1 MPSCA
6 EVSLSVVLP
15 SDPRYLRFVRELA
28 GEAAELAGFPSE
40 DRDRIE
46 LAVVEGFT
54 NVIRH
59 GYGGRTDQ
67 RIELRLAVPASRRSL
82 RIEMEDWGTWVDPS
96 RMVSRPLDQVRPGGL
111 GVHLMKA
118 TMDVVEYRR
127 NTHGGTTLVLEKRR
141 DPGTGGV
148 R

>member
-1 MPSCA
+1 VPA
-6 EVSLSVVLP
+6 PADVTLSIDLP
-15 SDPRYLRFVRELA
+15 SHPRYLRFVRELA
-28 GEAAELAGFPSE
+28 GEAADLAGFPAE

-67 RIELRLAVPASRRSL
+67 RIAVRLVVPEGGL
-82 RIEMEDWGTWVDPS
+82 RIELEDWGTWVDPT
-96 RMVSRPLDQVRPGGL
+96 RIVSRPLDQVRPGGL

-127 NTHGGTTLVLEKRR
+127 NTHGGTTLILEKRR
-141 DPGTGGV
+141 QPAAGGA